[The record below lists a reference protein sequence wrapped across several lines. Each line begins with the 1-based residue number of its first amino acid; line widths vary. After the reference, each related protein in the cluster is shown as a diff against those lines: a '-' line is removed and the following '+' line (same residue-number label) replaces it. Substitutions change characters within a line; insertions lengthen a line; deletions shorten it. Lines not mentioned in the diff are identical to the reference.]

1 MARDRI
7 VSGKTVRPKITATR
21 TVFQEKWFKIVEHDL
36 LFPGNKKARF
46 QIPTFDD
53 IVAMV
58 PISRKGHAYMVNEWR
73 PSYKKVIMQI
83 PAGKCPYKTEA
94 GRLRQ
99 ARNELREE
107 IGMDSRNIRKLGSMM
122 MAASLK
128 TKIHVYLATGLF
140 KSEKAP
146 DEHEHL
152 QVVEVSI
159 DDALKRFL
167 NGEDTPQYSIAALIL
182 AKKAMGWK

>member
-1 MARDRI
+1 MVKGRV
-7 VSGKTVRPKITATR
+7 VSGRTVRPKIASTK
-21 TVFQEKWFKIVEHDL
+21 TVFQTKWFKIVEHDL
-36 LFPGNKKARF
+36 IFPGNRRAKF
-46 QIPTFDD
+46 QVPTFDD

-58 PISRKGHAYMVNEWR
+58 PISRKGHVYMVNEWR
-73 PSYKKVIMQI
+73 PSYRKVIMQI
-83 PAGKCPYKTEA
+83 PAGKCPYTTEA

-122 MAASLK
+122 VAASLK
-128 TKIHVYLATGLF
+128 TNIHVYLARDLF

-152 QVVEVSI
+152 QVVEVKI
-159 DDALKRFL
+159 DDAINSFL
-167 NGEDTPQYSIAALIL
+167 RGENTPQYSIAALML